1 MTALRF
7 RDSPQDLLL
16 RPRRLPTG
24 MGKALFGAQPFC
36 VPGSRRNADATHAV
50 RNLYHNCLPLYKQRK
65 SCQDLT
71 ENKCINMQNMQ
82 KKKKRLASCQRSPFS
97 HTMG

>member
-7 RDSPQDLLL
+7 RDSPQDVLL
-16 RPRRLPTG
+16 RPRRLPAG
-24 MGKALFGAQPFC
+24 MGEVLFGAQPFC
-36 VPGSRRNADATHAV
+36 VPGSRRKTDATHAV

-82 KKKKRLASCQRSPFS
+82 KQENEGRTCQTKSLA